1 MKDRSNDLHLPNS
14 QNLAIQKTSSAPI
27 EKMKNRL
34 GNRDKLSYSPK
45 KTHLNQNHNGQIPH
59 QSLHY
64 GSYSPEKPKICSNTY
79 SKEFYSQPNTQWQGV
94 NPQIV
99 NINSKKRF

>member
-27 EKMKNRL
+27 EKVKNRL

-45 KTHLNQNHNGQIPH
+45 KTHLNQNYYCQIPH

-64 GSYSPEKPKICSNTY
+64 GSYSPEKPKISSNTY
-79 SKEFYSQPNTQWQGV
+79 PNEFYSQPNTQWQVV
-94 NPQIV
+94 NPQIAT
-99 NINSKKRF
+99 INSKKRF